1 MSTEWTPPDW
11 MFRGRKPSRDE
22 AYFENLT
29 RCIFQAGLNWS
40 VITNKWPYFVQA
52 FDNFNLDKVA
62 SYGEGKVNELLEN
75 EKIIRNK
82 RKILATIEN
91 AKEFKKII
99 EESGSFRD
107 WLENLD
113 SSDNFSSVK
122 KQLSRRL
129 KHVGDT
135 TAHIFLYTVGEDI
148 KRE

>member
-1 MSTEWTPPDW
+1 M
-11 MFRGRKPSRDE
+11 
-22 AYFENLT
+22 
-29 RCIFQAGLNWS
+29 NWG
-40 VITNKWPYFVQA
+40 VITNKWPDFIEA
-52 FDNFNLDKVA
+52 FDKFNLDKVA
-62 SYGEGKVNELLEN
+62 GYEEGKVDELLKN
-75 EKIIRNK
+75 ERIIRNK

-99 EESGSFRD
+99 DEAGSFRN

-113 SSDNFSSVK
+113 SSNNYTNVK

>member
-1 MSTEWTPPDW
+1 
-11 MFRGRKPSRDE
+11 MFRGEKPSNDE

-40 VITNKWPYFVQA
+40 VITNKWPSFVEA
-52 FDNFNLDKVA
+52 FDMFNIEKIA
-62 SYGEGKVNELLEN
+62 GYGEDKVNELLEN
-75 EKIIRNK
+75 EKIVRNR
-82 RKILATIEN
+82 RKIIATIEN
-91 AKEFKKII
+91 AKEFIKII

-107 WLENLD
+107 WLESLD
-113 SSDNFSSVK
+113 GSNNYSDVK

-129 KHVGDT
+129 KHVGDA

>member
-1 MSTEWTPPDW
+1 MSTEWTHPDW
-11 MFRGRKPSRDE
+11 MFRGEKPARDE

-40 VITNKWPYFVQA
+40 VITNKWPDFLKA
-52 FDNFNLDKVA
+52 FDDFNIDKVA
-62 SYGEGKVNELLEN
+62 GYREEKVDELLQN
-75 EKIIRNK
+75 EKIVRNK

-91 AKEFKKII
+91 AKEFKRVI
-99 EESGSFRD
+99 EESGSFRN
-107 WLENLD
+107 WLESLD
-113 SSDNFSSVK
+113 SSNNFSNVK

-129 KHVGDT
+129 KHVGNT

>member
-1 MSTEWTPPDW
+1 
-11 MFRGRKPSRDE
+11 MFRGGKPTRDE

-40 VITNKWPYFVQA
+40 VITNKWPDFVEA

-62 SYGEGKVNELLEN
+62 GYGEDKVSELLEN
-75 EKIIRNK
+75 EKIVRNK

-99 EESGSFRD
+99 EESGGFRD
-107 WLENLD
+107 WLESLD
-113 SSDNFSSVK
+113 SSDNYSNVK